1 MKIEM
6 TDNKNVQNGCH
17 EVCFRKYVKLQYHQ
31 GMNHWVMIFTLCCG
45 TKVSFIDETYQEL
58 TS

>member
-31 GMNHWVMIFTLCCG
+31 GMIHLVMIFTLCCG
-45 TKVSFIDETYQEL
+45 IKVSFIDET
-58 TS
+58 